1 MRVPKFE
8 DEAQEAQWWYENR
21 EAVEDA
27 LIDAIDRGTIHRGV
41 PAALLR
47 DTRAIQVRIPHAE
60 IERLEKVAD
69 RWDFNSIQDCIN
81 ALLREALVREEEQ
94 ERRKAG

>member
-27 LIDAIDRGTIHRGV
+27 LIDAMD
-41 PAALLR
+41 
-47 DTRAIQVRIPHAE
+47 
-60 IERLEKVAD
+60 
-69 RWDFNSIQDCIN
+69 
-81 ALLREALVREEEQ
+81 
-94 ERRKAG
+94 